1 MPPRTPSRCLSFA
14 AIAVS
19 VARLALAL
27 ALTAAL
33 GSIANAAGT
42 AAAAP
47 EEFATELLAIQIHW
61 ADANY
66 SPDGETKDA
75 AFDNLEEQAA
85 AFSSRYPGRAEPLIW
100 EGIVLSTAAG
110 ARGGLDALG
119 LATQSRAK
127 LEAALKID
135 PDALQ
140 GAAYTCLGMLYHQV
154 PGFPI
159 GFGSNEKARKF
170 LEKAL
175 TINPAGID
183 PNYFYGVFLYDEGE
197 YAPAKQ
203 HLEKALQAPPR
214 PNRQSAD
221 DGRRRDIRGLLAVID
236 AG

>member
-1 MPPRTPSRCLSFA
+1 MPPRTPSCCPSFA
-14 AIAVS
+14 TAAVS
-19 VARLALAL
+19 VARLGL

-42 AAAAP
+42 AAATPA
-47 EEFATELLAIQIHW
+47 EFATELLAIQIHW
-61 ADANY
+61 ADTNY

-75 AFDNLEEQAA
+75 ACDNLEAQAA

-100 EGIVLSTAAG
+100 EGIVLGTAAG
-110 ARGGLDALG
+110 VRGGLDALG

-140 GAAYTCLGMLYHQV
+140 GSAYTSLGTLYHKV

-159 GFGSNEKARKF
+159 AFGSDTKAREF

-175 TINPAGID
+175 AINPTGID
-183 PNYFYGVFLYDEGE
+183 PNYFYGVFLYDGGE
-197 YAPAKQ
+197 YVPAKQ
-203 HLEKALQAPPR
+203 HLEKALRAPPR

-221 DGRRRDIRGLLAVID
+221 EGRRRDIRGLLAIID
-236 AG
+236 AGG